1 MIFNKRKIGSLIFNK
16 RVISRIVYNKTVV
29 FKFNND
35 NIYLYLEKDIVN
47 LLFNNNLEDTT
58 MVYTNTDFQVS

>member
-1 MIFNKRKIGSLIFNK
+1 MIFNKRKIGRLIFNK

-29 FKFNND
+29 FNND

-58 MVYTNTDFQVS
+58 MVYTNTNFQVS

>member
-29 FKFNND
+29 FNHD

-58 MVYTNTDFQVS
+58 IVYTNTDFQVS

>member
-1 MIFNKRKIGSLIFNK
+1 MIFNKRKIGRLIFNK

-29 FKFNND
+29 FNND
-35 NIYLYLEKDIVN
+35 NIYLYLEKDVVN

>member
-1 MIFNKRKIGSLIFNK
+1 MIFNKRKIGRLIFNK

-29 FKFNND
+29 FD
-35 NIYLYLEKDIVN
+35 NVYLYLEKDIVN

-58 MVYTNTDFQVS
+58 IVYTNTDFQVS

>member
-1 MIFNKRKIGSLIFNK
+1 MIFNKRKIGRLIFNK

-29 FKFNND
+29 FNND

-47 LLFNNNLEDTT
+47 LLFNNNLEDTI

>member
-1 MIFNKRKIGSLIFNK
+1 MIFNKRKIGRLIFNK
-16 RVISRIVYNKTVV
+16 RVVSRIVYNKTVV
-29 FKFNND
+29 FNND

-58 MVYTNTDFQVS
+58 MVYTNTNFQVN

>member
-1 MIFNKRKIGSLIFNK
+1 MIFNKRKIGRLIFNK
-16 RVISRIVYNKTVV
+16 RVISRIIYNKTVV
-29 FKFNND
+29 FNND

>member
-1 MIFNKRKIGSLIFNK
+1 MIFNKRKIGRLIFNK

-29 FKFNND
+29 FNND

-58 MVYTNTDFQVS
+58 IVYTNTDFQIS

>member
-1 MIFNKRKIGSLIFNK
+1 MIFNKRKIGRLIFNK
-16 RVISRIVYNKTVV
+16 RAISRIVYNKTVV
-29 FKFNND
+29 FNND

>member
-29 FKFNND
+29 FNND

-58 MVYTNTDFQVS
+58 MVYTNTDFQVI

>member
-29 FKFNND
+29 FNND

-58 MVYTNTDFQVS
+58 IVYTNTDFQVS

>member
-29 FKFNND
+29 FNND
-35 NIYLYLEKDIVN
+35 NKYLYLEKDIVN

>member
-29 FKFNND
+29 FNND
-35 NIYLYLEKDIVN
+35 NTYLYLEKDIVN

>member
-29 FKFNND
+29 FNND

-47 LLFNNNLEDTT
+47 LLFINNLEDTT
-58 MVYTNTDFQVS
+58 MVYTNTDFQIS

>member
-1 MIFNKRKIGSLIFNK
+1 M
-16 RVISRIVYNKTVV
+16 VSRIVYNKTVV
-29 FKFNND
+29 FNND

>member
-1 MIFNKRKIGSLIFNK
+1 MIFNKRKIGRLIFNK

-29 FKFNND
+29 FNND

-58 MVYTNTDFQVS
+58 MVYTNTDFQIS

>member
-29 FKFNND
+29 FNND
-35 NIYLYLEKDIVN
+35 NKYLYLEKDIVN
-47 LLFNNNLEDTT
+47 LLFSNNLEDTT

>member
-1 MIFNKRKIGSLIFNK
+1 MIFNKRKIGRLIFNK
-16 RVISRIVYNKTVV
+16 RVVSRIVYNKTVV
-29 FKFNND
+29 FNND

>member
-1 MIFNKRKIGSLIFNK
+1 MIFNKRKIGRLIFNK

-29 FKFNND
+29 FNND

>member
-29 FKFNND
+29 FNND

>member
-1 MIFNKRKIGSLIFNK
+1 MIFNKRKIGRLIFNK

-29 FKFNND
+29 FNND

-58 MVYTNTDFQVS
+58 IVYTNTDFQVS

>member
-1 MIFNKRKIGSLIFNK
+1 MIFNKRKIGRLIFNK

-29 FKFNND
+29 FNND
-35 NIYLYLEKDIVN
+35 IYLYLEKDIVN
-47 LLFNNNLEDTT
+47 LLFNNNLEDTI

>member
-1 MIFNKRKIGSLIFNK
+1 MIFNKRKIGRLIFNK

-29 FKFNND
+29 FNND

-58 MVYTNTDFQVS
+58 TVYTNTDFQVS

>member
-1 MIFNKRKIGSLIFNK
+1 MIFNKRKIGRLIFNK
-16 RVISRIVYNKTVV
+16 RVVSRIVYNKTVV
-29 FKFNND
+29 FNND
-35 NIYLYLEKDIVN
+35 NIYLYLEKDIFN

>member
-1 MIFNKRKIGSLIFNK
+1 MIFNKRKIGRLIFNK

-29 FKFNND
+29 FNND

-58 MVYTNTDFQVS
+58 MVYTNTDFQVN

>member
-1 MIFNKRKIGSLIFNK
+1 MIFNKRKIGRLIFNK

-29 FKFNND
+29 FND

-47 LLFNNNLEDTT
+47 LLFNNNLEDTI

>member
-29 FKFNND
+29 FNND

-58 MVYTNTDFQVS
+58 MVFTNTNFQVS

>member
-1 MIFNKRKIGSLIFNK
+1 MIFNKRKIGRLIFNK

-29 FKFNND
+29 FND

>member
-29 FKFNND
+29 FNND
-35 NIYLYLEKDIVN
+35 SIYLYLEKDIVN

>member
-29 FKFNND
+29 FNND

-58 MVYTNTDFQVS
+58 MVYTNTDFQIS

>member
-1 MIFNKRKIGSLIFNK
+1 MIFNKRKIGRLIFNK

-29 FKFNND
+29 FND

-58 MVYTNTDFQVS
+58 IVYTNTDFQIS

>member
-1 MIFNKRKIGSLIFNK
+1 MIFNKRKIGRIIFNK

-29 FKFNND
+29 FNND
-35 NIYLYLEKDIVN
+35 NIYLYLEKDIIN

>member
-1 MIFNKRKIGSLIFNK
+1 MIFNKREIGRLIFNK

-29 FKFNND
+29 FNND

>member
-1 MIFNKRKIGSLIFNK
+1 MIFNKRKIGRLIFNK
-16 RVISRIVYNKTVV
+16 RVVSRIVYNKTVV
-29 FKFNND
+29 FNND
-35 NIYLYLEKDIVN
+35 NIYLYLEKGIVN

>member
-1 MIFNKRKIGSLIFNK
+1 MIFNKREIGRLIFNK

-29 FKFNND
+29 FND

>member
-29 FKFNND
+29 FNND

-47 LLFNNNLEDTT
+47 LLFDNNLEDTT